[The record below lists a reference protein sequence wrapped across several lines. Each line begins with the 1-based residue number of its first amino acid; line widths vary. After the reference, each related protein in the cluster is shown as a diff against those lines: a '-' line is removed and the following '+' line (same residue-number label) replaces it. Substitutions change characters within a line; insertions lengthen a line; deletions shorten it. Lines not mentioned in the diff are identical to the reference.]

1 MKSHCKR
8 PLQQKTERTYQRQAH
23 KVFALVFV
31 QIIHYGLQGKWDH
44 SFDRPVRS
52 TLDMRIRRWRRL
64 ATKRAFNDARDT
76 RASSS
81 LSGSSLKLSVAC
93 KRWRL
98 ASEQLHLHEMDPKEY
113 ILNLRVLG
121 IIFSTF
127 YIWPNVLKYIHIQT
141 CGTCVRM
148 YQPPL
153 LSGHS
158 SPVGVS
164 NLAEDGPLPLFSP
177 FTILSFSPPPS
188 FRPIPLGCK

>member
-1 MKSHCKR
+1 
-8 PLQQKTERTYQRQAH
+8 
-23 KVFALVFV
+23 
-31 QIIHYGLQGKWDH
+31 
-44 SFDRPVRS
+44 
-52 TLDMRIRRWRRL
+52 
-64 ATKRAFNDARDT
+64 
-76 RASSS
+76 
-81 LSGSSLKLSVAC
+81 
-93 KRWRL
+93 
-98 ASEQLHLHEMDPKEY
+98 MDPNQY

-164 NLAEDGPLPLFSP
+164 NLAEDGMAPSLSLPLFSP
-177 FTILSFSPPPS
+177 FTILSFSFPLPRSAPS
-188 FRPIPLGCK
+188 RWDANERQPQLVCTSAALPTSARRERLYQAPCLISTPSSLTRLIGKLIFFSRRNPTTNNNLDSS